1 MFEKMTEFL
10 PKLKNSQYGEWIFD
24 KENEGTLEQSLRA
37 PFIEYDRVVEEFLA
51 AVYAFIE
58 AHKEMELYK

>member
-1 MFEKMTEFL
+1 MWLGKYRDYLSSKEKV
-10 PKLKNSQYGEWIFD
+10 
-24 KENEGTLEQSLRA
+24 EGTLEQSLRA